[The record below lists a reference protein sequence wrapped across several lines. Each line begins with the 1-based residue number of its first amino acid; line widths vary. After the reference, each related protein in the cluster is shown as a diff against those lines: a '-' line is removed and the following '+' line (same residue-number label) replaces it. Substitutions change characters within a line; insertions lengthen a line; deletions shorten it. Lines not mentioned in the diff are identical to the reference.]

1 MDNTHNL
8 PRPEE
13 SELIERARK
22 RIIPTVSITEAA
34 KRVGLSRNRYSD
46 LEKGFRWLAAGE
58 VIENVAPAET
68 LARIASGLDI
78 SPKELIAVGR
88 ADAAKIRKAEI
99 EFLEANQKI
108 YDDITDIPTSDLLEE
123 IRRRIDGDAPAS
135 VVPLVA
141 RTVDRRDSS
150 TFEQ

>member
-1 MDNTHNL
+1 MDNTHDL
-8 PRPEE
+8 RRPEE

-22 RIIPTVSITEAA
+22 RIVPTVSITEAA

-58 VIENVAPAET
+58 IIENVAPAET

-88 ADAAKIRKAEI
+88 ADAAKLRKAEI
-99 EFLEANQKI
+99 EFLKTNQKTF
-108 YDDITDIPTSDLLEE
+108 DDITDIPTSDLLEE
-123 IRRRIDGDAPAS
+123 IRRRIEGDAAPAIA
-135 VVPLVA
+135 PLVA
-141 RTVDRRDSS
+141 RNVDKKDSS
-150 TFEQ
+150 TFER

>member
-1 MDNTHNL
+1 MDNTHDL
-8 PRPEE
+8 RRPEE

-22 RIIPTVSITEAA
+22 RIVPTVSITEAA

-58 VIENVAPAET
+58 IIENVAPAET

-88 ADAAKIRKAEI
+88 ADAAKLRKAEI
-99 EFLEANQKI
+99 EFLKTNQKTF
-108 YDDITDIPTSDLLEE
+108 DDITDIPTSDLLEE
-123 IRRRIDGDAPAS
+123 IRRRIEGDAAPAI
-135 VVPLVA
+135 VPLVA
-141 RTVDRRDSS
+141 RNVDKKDSS
-150 TFEQ
+150 TFER